1 MNTAENELIEVRVP
15 QLPESVA
22 DATLSTWH
30 KKPGEIVQ
38 RSENL
43 VDLETDKV
51 VLELPSPEGGVL
63 SRILK
68 GDGETVVSDEVIAVI
83 EPRKTAAPA
92 ATPREAEPAPALR
105 AAAEPEEEE
114 RLTPAVRRLLAEHG
128 LDPARITGTGRGGRI
143 TKEDVLR
150 YLAERETP
158 RAAPPETAPAPGMP
172 APQPEARG
180 PAVKG
185 ERVER
190 RVAMTR
196 LRARIAERL
205 LQAQQTTASLTTF
218 NEVNMQ
224 AVMDLR
230 RRHRE
235 RFEEKHGV
243 KLGFMSFF
251 IKASVEALRRFPVVN
266 AFIDGQ
272 DIVYHDYYDIGIAV
286 SAPRGL
292 VVPILR
298 DAQRLSFAE
307 IERGIAEFSRKARA
321 GSLSIEELMG
331 GTFTISNGG
340 IFGSLLSTPIL
351 NPPQSA
357 ILGMHKIEDRPVVE
371 DGEIRIRPMM
381 YVALSYDHRLIDG
394 REAVL
399 FLATIKECL
408 EDPARLLLE
417 V

>member
-1 MNTAENELIEVRVP
+1 MNAAENKLIEVRVP
-15 QLPESVA
+15 QLPESIA
-22 DATLSTWH
+22 DATLSAWH
-30 KKPGEIVQ
+30 KKPGEVVQ

-68 GDGETVVSDEVIAVI
+68 GDGATVVSNEVIAVI
-83 EPRKTAAPA
+83 EPRRTEAPA
-92 ATPREAEPAPALR
+92 AMPHEAEPAPMLR
-105 AAAEPEEEE
+105 AAAEPEEE
-114 RLTPAVRRLLAEHG
+114 RLTPAVRRLLAEHD
-128 LDPARITGTGRGGRI
+128 LDPARIAGTGRGGRI

-150 YLAERETP
+150 YIAERETTG
-158 RAAPPETAPAPGMP
+158 AATPGTAPAPVAQP
-172 APQPEARG
+172 AARG
-180 PAVKG
+180 PEVRE
-185 ERVER
+185 ERMER

-196 LRARIAERL
+196 LRTRIAERL

-272 DIVYHDYYDIGIAV
+272 DIVYHDYCDIGIAV

-307 IERGIAEFSRKARA
+307 IERSIAEFSRKARD

-381 YVALSYDHRLIDG
+381 YIALSYDHRLIDG

-417 V
+417 I